1 MRIVPSSL
9 GPNVARISSSG
20 SCFPAS
26 GSIALRKA
34 AMQSGSVLPIVP
46 SKSKMTAL
54 IRVIP
59 LSFPGISRQLF
70 ADRGE
75 KEPRKVE
82 NDFAVSPDR
91 IPFGDAAQ
99 YLRFEQRPFYIV
111 QRGQVRSQPG
121 AAVPFEQCP
130 V

>member
-1 MRIVPSSL
+1 MPYLQYHIFENQPLLFHMRYFIT
-9 GPNVARISSSG
+9 
-20 SCFPAS
+20 FT
-26 GSIALRKA
+26 IA
-34 AMQSGSVLPIVP
+34 
-46 SKSKMTAL
+46 T
-54 IRVIP
+54 
-59 LSFPGISRQLF
+59 FPGISRQLF

-121 AAVPFEQCP
+121 AAVPFEQSP